1 MANDRNARN
10 RTVAD
15 PSRSTGAYSI
25 NAGDEPPRR
34 RPGWPGLASQV
45 GVTPAEGATQLE
57 SQRQHFQVPQGNVK
71 LSA

>member
-34 RPGWPGLASQV
+34 RPGWPGFAS
-45 GVTPAEGATQLE
+45 
-57 SQRQHFQVPQGNVK
+57 
-71 LSA
+71 